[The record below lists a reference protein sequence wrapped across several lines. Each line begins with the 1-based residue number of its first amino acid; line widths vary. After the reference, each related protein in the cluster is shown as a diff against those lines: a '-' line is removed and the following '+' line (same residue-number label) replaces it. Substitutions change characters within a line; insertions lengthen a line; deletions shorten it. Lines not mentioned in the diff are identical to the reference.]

1 MQIDSQDRIS
11 APLSAWWTIIV
22 LMLLSLY
29 TIADRPLFNLL
40 VEPIRKELLLSDF
53 QIGMVQGLSVAL
65 LTAKQLRNDRQSDW
79 DQACLTNTNKGAGNK
94 HLFEGSRQAQ

>member
-65 LTAKQLRNDRQSDW
+65 FTAFVGYPIAWLADRYDRRLVLLASI
-79 DQACLTNTNKGAGNK
+79 GI
-94 HLFEGSRQAQ
+94 